1 MEALSVGLAEING
14 PGVRRLR
21 VHDPSSPSPGTLGPS
36 PLIVHPV
43 FCVGAGRH
51 DPDVRTITKGAPK
64 LLSRIQVDAR
74 VFANADATMR
84 NLRYGRR
91 SWAPRSGRDPRV
103 LVAKGSIPHRRRR
116 LLQSHTEDAP

>member
-1 MEALSVGLAEING
+1 MRLIVETFSVGVAEIEG

-36 PLIVHPV
+36 PLIVHSV

-51 DPDVRTITKGAPK
+51 DLDVRTTTKGAK
-64 LLSRIQVDAR
+64 LLSGIQVEAR
-74 VFANADATMR
+74 AFANADATMR

-91 SWAPRSGRDPRV
+91 SWAP
-103 LVAKGSIPHRRRR
+103 
-116 LLQSHTEDAP
+116 